1 MIESIKSVALSIQI
15 YTSFDYGSRT
25 TAASDE
31 LDSLSESLAEM
42 IEQIDSNLLWI
53 ERKGK
58 NAELVYCPKNTSQI
72 TNRLYFSGKERVI
85 LTSATMTNAS
95 NGEFVDQYSYFIG
108 NTGFPTDERG
118 CLSEPKPSPY
128 PYDEHSMIYYCDDL
142 PHPTQEHEALSN
154 KAYNACLKF
163 SKFQVGRLLYCL
175 LRKQIWRKFIPSSV
189 N

>member
-1 MIESIKSVALSIQI
+1 MEEKGITMKKIGLIDADLLDNGTRHPNLALMKIAGYYKDNGYDAVLIKSYNDVKGYKEIFISKVFTFTQVPQEILDMNNIHIGGTGFFFDGGEDSIALLKAMIESIKSVALSIQI

-72 TNRLYFSGKERVI
+72 TNQIGRASCRERV
-85 LTSATMTNAS
+85 
-95 NGEFVDQYSYFIG
+95 
-108 NTGFPTDERG
+108 
-118 CLSEPKPSPY
+118 
-128 PYDEHSMIYYCDDL
+128 
-142 PHPTQEHEALSN
+142 
-154 KAYNACLKF
+154 
-163 SKFQVGRLLYCL
+163 
-175 LRKQIWRKFIPSSV
+175 
-189 N
+189 